1 MSVTKLPR
9 SPTSFW
15 KHLLENARLHLPRTL
30 SSTFI
35 WKFLEKVISKF
46 HLGFSVV
53 WWTFS
58 HWMSHLFPVQSLPL
72 NSRLKKKKK
81 QKTKGMIIQFSDI
94 NMVFPLNCIT
104 VTNTDISQ
112 KKHHLPFC
120 ITSTFL
126 GKWQLYQVPFQVFS
140 DTHIPCLLSEHCIH
154 HLFVLCFSVFLSFPS
169 YETCFTL
176 TRLFLQT
183 TK

>member
-1 MSVTKLPR
+1 MNEII
-9 SPTSFW
+9 W
-15 KHLLENARLHLPRTL
+15 CICLLEQRAVVRYKG
-30 SSTFI
+30 
-35 WKFLEKVISKF
+35 KFLQISAFFWIIIKELL
-46 HLGFSVV
+46 HE
-53 WWTFS
+53 
-58 HWMSHLFPVQSLPL
+58 
-72 NSRLKKKKK
+72 KKKWKCTII
-81 QKTKGMIIQFSDI
+81 TKGMIIQFSDI